1 MNFENISRAQLLE
14 ITKDAPIFVGGGGSI
29 GLGLSSA
36 VSEQYLS
43 DQGEESG

>member
-1 MNFENISRAQLLE
+1 M
-14 ITKDAPIFVGGGGSI
+14 GGGGSI

-43 DQGEESG
+43 DQGEESGRNQNKVKIDQGNKTNTG